1 MLFLVNLKLLEDKD
15 GAIKHVCL
23 YEPQQAPSL
32 ASNNLSSGL
41 VPPIAT
47 KGAAIGTSYHWIYK
61 KDNLECI
68 KETVKVSAEQ
78 WTEQVSA
85 NSTADCKVGEFVY
98 KYTERESN
106 DSAYFLLYDDARNL
120 LARMPNIPVGQEG
133 PSAWRLASN
142 ETWNEARSLTR
153 VN

>member
-1 MLFLVNLKLLEDKD
+1 MVSQLRFD
-15 GAIKHVCL
+15 GPAVVYH
-23 YEPQQAPSL
+23 
-32 ASNNLSSGL
+32 
-41 VPPIAT
+41 
-47 KGAAIGTSYHWIYK
+47 AIGRSCSFLFFACL
-61 KDNLECI
+61 LECI
-68 KETVKVSAEQ
+68 KETAKVSAEQ

-85 NSTADCKVGEFVY
+85 NSPADCKVGEFVY